1 VREKIVPVEVAAI
14 VVNYQ
19 TPDLTIACVES
30 LLAATGVEIA
40 VVVVDNASGDDSVDR
55 VGMHFRHRPSVL
67 VVARDVNDGYAGGN
81 NAGVAVARQLGAR
94 YAFVLNS
101 DTIIDANCPRLL
113 VEEADRHSRTALVT
127 PRIFFGDPPDRLW
140 LGGGRYSL
148 WHGRPIHVGR
158 NGPASAGW
166 SNTSSLPFAS
176 GCALLIKL
184 SAVTGDPFD
193 ASLFSY
199 AEDLDLSIRLR
210 RRQWGIRYVPQAVVW
225 HFEGSSHRREGG
237 QALRFYLNTRNLLR
251 VNGRHAR
258 WYHWPTL
265 APMLA
270 VDVLARFAAVAAR
283 DRDWAAFAAVWR
295 GALHAVT
302 GGRAPIEP
310 HAPRNVAAASAKTRS

>member
-1 VREKIVPVEVAAI
+1 VGEKIAPVQVAGI
-14 VVNYQ
+14 VVNYR

-30 LLAATGVEIA
+30 LLAATGVSIA
-40 VVVVDNASGDDSVDR
+40 VIVVDNASGDDSVDR
-55 VGMHFRHRPSVL
+55 IGAHFRHRPSVA

-81 NAGVAVARQLGAR
+81 NAGVVVARQLGAR

-101 DTIIDANCPRLL
+101 DTVVDASCPRLL
-113 VEEADRHSRTALVT
+113 VEEAERDVRTALVT
-127 PRIFFGDPPDRLW
+127 PRIFLGDPPERLW

-166 SNTSSLPFAS
+166 SDTSNMSFAS

-184 SAVTGDPFD
+184 AAITGDPFD

-210 RRQWGIRYVPQAVVW
+210 RQRWRIRYVPQAVVW
-225 HFEGSSHRREGG
+225 HFEGTSHRRQGG

-251 VNGRHAR
+251 VNSRHAR

-270 VDVLARFAAVAAR
+270 VDVVARFSAVAAR
-283 DRDWAAFAAVWR
+283 DRDWHAFAAVWR
-295 GALHAVT
+295 GALHAFT
-302 GGRAPIEP
+302 GGRAAIEP
-310 HAPRNVAAASAKTRS
+310 HGRPTVAAAALKTRS

>member
-1 VREKIVPVEVAAI
+1 MGDKIAPVDVAAI
-14 VVNYQ
+14 VVNYR

-30 LLAATGVEIA
+30 LLAATGVAIG
-40 VVVVDNASGDDSVDR
+40 VIVVDNASGDDSVDR
-55 VGMHFRHRPSVL
+55 VGAHFRHRPPVM

-101 DTIIDANCPRLL
+101 DTIIDSSCLRLL
-113 VEEADRHSRTALVT
+113 VDEAERDARTALVT
-127 PRIFFGDPPDRLW
+127 PRIFLGDPPDRLW

-166 SNTSSLPFAS
+166 TDTSDLPFAS

-184 SAVTGDPFD
+184 SAVAGDPFD

-199 AEDLDLSIRLR
+199 AEDLDLSIRV
-210 RRQWGIRYVPQAVVW
+210 RRQRRGIRYVPHAVVW
-225 HFEGSSHRREGG
+225 HFEGTSHRREGG

-270 VDVLARFAAVAAR
+270 VDVLGRFSAVAAR
-283 DRDWAAFAAVWR
+283 DRNWDAFAAVWR
-295 GALHAVT
+295 GALHAFT
-302 GGRAPIEP
+302 GGRAAIEP
-310 HAPRNVAAASAKTRS
+310 LDPRNVAAASSNTRS

>member
-1 VREKIVPVEVAAI
+1 VGEKIASVDVAAI
-14 VVNYQ
+14 VVNYR
-19 TPDLTIACVES
+19 TPELTIACVES
-30 LLAATGVEIA
+30 LLAATGVA
-40 VVVVDNASGDDSVDR
+40 VTAIVVDNASGDDSVDR
-55 VGMHFRHRPSVL
+55 METHFRHRTSVM

-81 NAGVAVARQLGAR
+81 NAGVAIARGLGAR

-101 DTIIDANCPRLL
+101 DTIVDSSCPRLL
-113 VEEADRHSRTALVT
+113 VEEADRDSRTALVM
-127 PRIFFGDPPDRLW
+127 PRIFLGDPPDRLW

-166 SNTSSLPFAS
+166 TDTSNASFAS

-199 AEDLDLSIRLR
+199 GEDLDLSIRMR
-210 RRQWGIRYVPQAVVW
+210 RERWGIRYVPQAVVW
-225 HFEGSSHRREGG
+225 HFEGTSHRREGG

-265 APMLA
+265 GPLLA
-270 VDVLARFAAVAAR
+270 VDIVARFSAVAAR
-283 DRDWAAFAAVWR
+283 DGDWGAFAAVWR
-295 GALHAVT
+295 GALHAFT
-302 GGRAPIEP
+302 GGRAAIEP
-310 HAPRNVAAASAKTRS
+310 HEPRNVAAASVKTRS